1 MKGSFFV
8 VFMISLSIGAVLTA
22 FILEKIGHVRKLY
35 SGKAIVFL
43 WAFATSVFLWYA
55 VAFPYIALHSFTGDT
70 QLVGIVS
77 LSVVLG
83 LFLAA
88 PPVGVLGMVFFF
100 RAWRKPKGE
109 KIGDVAGVSRRE
121 FVTRAAFAV
130 PIVTMGAAAFCNVQ
144 GSRHLALT
152 RHTLYFP
159 DLPDYLNGY
168 RIAQISDPHMGLF
181 FRPQQL
187 GEAMELAAY
196 AGADRLEITG
206 DLIDELSLLRPCR
219 DILQEKGK
227 IFRDG
232 MDFCYGNHEYYRNVE
247 KITAMLR
254 TTGIRILKNTSYC
267 VSAGGGVGL
276 HDRGGNDPRS
286 FYIGAVDFSFAK
298 GKRFAAERRQFMER
312 TLQSVRQEAFFILLA
327 HHPAFIRE
335 AFAAQIP
342 LTLCGHTHGGQIA
355 PLAPMIRAG
364 IFPYLRGLYSNHTS
378 YAYVNRG
385 TGDWLPV
392 RILCSRE
399 VSVFELRKGK
409 RPS

>member
-43 WAFATSVFLWYA
+43 WAFATLVFLWYA

-227 IFRDG
+227 LFRDG

-247 KITAMLR
+247 KNYGDVANYGYTYFKEYVLLCVGRRRRRFARPWRQRSAIVLYRRCRFQFCQGEEVCCRATAIHG
-254 TTGIRILKNTSYC
+254 TDVAVC
-267 VSAGGGVGL
+267 AAGGIFYFVGASSGVYSGSVCGT
-276 HDRGGNDPRS
+276 DSADFMRAYARRTDRS
-286 FYIGAVDFSFAK
+286 FGTDDSRRYFSLFA
-298 GKRFAAERRQFMER
+298 R
-312 TLQSVRQEAFFILLA
+312 V
-327 HHPAFIRE
+327 
-335 AFAAQIP
+335 
-342 LTLCGHTHGGQIA
+342 
-355 PLAPMIRAG
+355 
-364 IFPYLRGLYSNHTS
+364 
-378 YAYVNRG
+378 V
-385 TGDWLPV
+385 
-392 RILCSRE
+392 
-399 VSVFELRKGK
+399 
-409 RPS
+409 